1 MNPLKRLQD
10 FGQSVWYDNIERKL
24 LRSGE
29 LSRMIKIDGLRGIT
43 SNPTIFEKAI
53 GGSGDYDASL
63 ARLIQDQNH
72 PEPREVFFGLAIE
85 DIQAAADLLNPVS
98 MAPKG
103 RDGLVSLEVSPDL
116 AFDTAATVKEAVLL
130 HERVSRPNSLS
141 MVPAT
146 REGGVAFEKLVSEGL
161 NVNV

>member
-1 MNPLKRLQD
+1 MNTLKRLQD

-72 PEPREVFFGLAIE
+72 TEPREVFFGLAIE
-85 DIQAAADLLNPVS
+85 DIQAAADLLKPVY
-98 MAPKG
+98 MATKG
-103 RDGLVSLEVSPDL
+103 RDDLVSLEVSPVL
-116 AFDTAATVKEAVLL
+116 ALETVASVIEAWRLGF
-130 HERVSRPNSLS
+130 RGSRPKS
-141 MVPAT
+141 MIKVAAS
-146 REGGVAFEKLVSEGL
+146 RVGVVACENLVSVCL
-161 NVNV
+161 C

>member
-29 LSRMIKIDGLRGIT
+29 LSRMIKIDGVRGIT

-85 DIQAAADLLNPVS
+85 DLQAAADLLKPVY
-98 MAPKG
+98 MATKG
-103 RDGLVSLEVSPDL
+103 RDGLVRLEVSHDL
-116 AFDTAATVKEAVLL
+116 DYDTEATVKEALRQL
-130 HERVSRPNSLS
+130 DP
-141 MVPAT
+141 
-146 REGGVAFEKLVSEGL
+146 
-161 NVNV
+161 

>member
-63 ARLIQDQNH
+63 ARLIQDQSH
-72 PEPREVFFGLAIE
+72 PEPREVIFGLAIE
-85 DIQAAADLLNPVS
+85 DIQAAADLLKPIY
-98 MAPKG
+98 MATKG

-116 AFDTAATVKEAVLL
+116 ASDTDATVKEALRL
-130 HERVSRPNSLS
+130 HERVSRPNT
-141 MVPAT
+141 MIKVPP
-146 REGGVAFEKLVSEGL
+146 RERASSPSKSS
-161 NVNV
+161 